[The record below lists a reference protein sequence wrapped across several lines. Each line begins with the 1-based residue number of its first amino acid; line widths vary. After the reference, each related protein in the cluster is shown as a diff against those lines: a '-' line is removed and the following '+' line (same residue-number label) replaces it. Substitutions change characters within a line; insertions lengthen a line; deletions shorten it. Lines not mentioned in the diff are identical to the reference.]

1 MTTAI
6 DARTVQREEAMRRL
20 KALRLHENVV
30 RDFASGKLNLSERA
44 VFPGNRKKP
53 FGILYWLNEGE
64 KRAVE
69 EFEAEYK
76 AVVYHVMKYNTEFGT
91 QYAMLYV
98 SKSVESRTT
107 RRLCVELPLCT
118 ALRET
123 SRQAWHINARSRRR
137 RAISRRRKRPIPK
150 RLSCPN
156 TPIRKK

>member
-30 RDFASGKLNLSERA
+30 RDFASVKLNLSERA

-98 SKSVESRTT
+98 SKYEEEWEMDREDLKEGSGCAFVTDGFIEELGLIGFKESGGGLVR
-107 RRLCVELPLCT
+107 V
-118 ALRET
+118 
-123 SRQAWHINARSRRR
+123 W
-137 RAISRRRKRPIPK
+137 
-150 RLSCPN
+150 
-156 TPIRKK
+156 

>member
-6 DARTVQREEAMRRL
+6 DTRTVQREEAMRRL

-53 FGILYWLNEGE
+53 FGILYWLNEDE
-64 KRAVE
+64 KRAVK
-69 EFEAEYK
+69 EFEAEYE

-98 SKSVESRTT
+98 SKHE
-107 RRLCVELPLCT
+107 EEWEMD
-118 ALRET
+118 REE
-123 SRQAWHINARSRRR
+123 R
-137 RAISRRRKRPIPK
+137 RAAAVW
-150 RLSCPN
+150 
-156 TPIRKK
+156 